1 MAILVLWL
9 CLVIQPSS
17 SRRSRH
23 FCEHGYL
30 WTAAGGRVAFALLSC
45 SCDTWPAFYVY
56 GGCGGPFAAGG
67 PTPVFMTLPC
77 AYHFLAT
84 SRFVSAWPSVHTP
97 HTFLSYHGFAG
108 AAWSMSTSSF
118 FLSMDF
124 CGFQRVFGSS
134 QLGTPAWQ
142 RVFMAALPAVPS
154 APASCGYWCSGSFP
168 SSYFSLDISNNSLFL
183 CIFRDFNSPRC
194 YFLGVCIGTPPIPL
208 SGGLRGRCSKRCT
221 GHMQLA
227 SAVGR

>member
-84 SRFVSAWPSVHTP
+84 SRFVSAWPYTLHTP
-97 HTFLSYHGFAG
+97 SFLTTDLLEQPGPCPPPLSFCPWIFAV
-108 AAWSMSTSSF
+108 SSGSLVLRNWAHLPGSVYSWLRCQ
-118 FLSMDF
+118 LSPVLQQVAVT
-124 CGFQRVFGSS
+124 GVQ
-134 QLGTPAWQ
+134 
-142 RVFMAALPAVPS
+142 VPS
-154 APASCGYWCSGSFP
+154 LLPILPWILATTACFVH
-168 SSYFSLDISNNSLFL
+168 
-183 CIFRDFNSPRC
+183 FRDFNSPRC
-194 YFLGVCIGTPPIPL
+194 YFLGVCHGHATNTTQRWTK
-208 SGGLRGRCSKRCT
+208 GCSKRCT